1 MDFRKYEV
9 FLRTLECGSLTRAGE
24 ELGYTQSGVSHMM
37 KSLEEEVGFRLFSRG
52 RAGVE
57 LTAEG
62 ARIVP
67 IIRELSKWNEQLSQV
82 LSSIKGFE
90 LGTIRI
96 ATIASISFHWLPKI
110 IRRFL
115 EDYPNIDIDIMEGGA
130 EEIKTWLEDKR
141 ADIGFISIQEN
152 ETFETVPLKKDR
164 FLAVLPPDFPLEG
177 RKSFPLTD
185 FNGQTFIISTRGI
198 DYDIHRILEINSVT
212 PKIKF
217 SSTDDNTIISMV
229 ENGLG
234 VSILPELMLAGHMH
248 RVRTIK
254 LKPDLFRNLGMVV
267 PSMKETSPAAKKFM
281 EYVTSVLK
289 ETA

>member
-37 KSLEEEVGFRLFSRG
+37 KSLEEEVGFCLFSRG

-96 ATIASISFHWLPKI
+96 ATIASISFHWEIQPTVRASAKI
-110 IRRFL
+110 
-115 EDYPNIDIDIMEGGA
+115 G
-130 EEIKTWLEDKR
+130 
-141 ADIGFISIQEN
+141 
-152 ETFETVPLKKDR
+152 V
-164 FLAVLPPDFPLEG
+164 
-177 RKSFPLTD
+177 
-185 FNGQTFIISTRGI
+185 
-198 DYDIHRILEINSVT
+198 NSEVGK
-212 PKIKF
+212 PIA
-217 SSTDDNTIISMV
+217 SRMM
-229 ENGLG
+229 
-234 VSILPELMLAGHMH
+234 PE
-248 RVRTIK
+248 
-254 LKPDLFRNLGMVV
+254 
-267 PSMKETSPAAKKFM
+267 
-281 EYVTSVLK
+281 
-289 ETA
+289 

>member
-9 FLRTLECGSLTRAGE
+9 FLRAIECGSLTKAGC

-37 KSLEEEVGFRLFSRG
+37 KGLEDEVGFRLFSRG

-57 LTAEG
+57 LTSEG

-67 IIRELSKWNEQLSQV
+67 IIRELSKWNEQLNQT
-82 LSSIKGFE
+82 LSLIKGFE

-96 ATIASISFHWLPKI
+96 ATIASISFNWLPRI

-115 EDYPNIDIDIMEGGA
+115 EDFPNIDIDIMEGGA
-130 EEIKTWLEDKR
+130 EEIKQWLAERR
-141 ADIGFISIQEN
+141 ADIGFISVQEN
-152 ETFETVPLKKDR
+152 SEGEAVPLKKDR
-164 FLAVLPPDFPLEG
+164 FLAVLPPDFPVDG
-177 RKSFPLTD
+177 RKFFPLSD
-185 FNGQTFIISTRGI
+185 FNEQTFIISTRGI
-198 DYDIHRILEINSVT
+198 DYDIHRILENNNVT

-229 ENGLG
+229 ANGLG

-248 RVRTIK
+248 RVRTMR
-254 LKPDLFRNLGMVV
+254 LKPEIFRTLGMVV
-267 PSMKETSPAAKKFM
+267 PSMKDTSPAAKKFM
-281 EYVTSVLK
+281 EYVSCVLEEK
-289 ETA
+289 